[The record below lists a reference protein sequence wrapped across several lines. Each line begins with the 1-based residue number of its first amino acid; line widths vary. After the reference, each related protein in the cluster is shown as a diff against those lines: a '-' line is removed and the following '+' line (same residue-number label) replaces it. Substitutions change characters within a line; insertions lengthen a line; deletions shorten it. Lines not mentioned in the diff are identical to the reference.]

1 MAKVEVFTG
10 ALCPYCFSAKKL
22 LKSKGVEFEE
32 IDVTFK
38 PGLRKEMAARA
49 GSTSVP
55 QIWINGNHVGGCDEL
70 HALERKGELDALL
83 AQE

>member
-22 LKSKGVEFEE
+22 LKSKGVDFEE

-38 PGLRKEMAARA
+38 PGLRKEMAERA
-49 GSTSVP
+49 GRTSVP
-55 QIWINGNHVGGCDEL
+55 QIWINGNHIGGYDDL
-70 HALERKGELDALL
+70 FALEQDGELDALL